1 MRWVLVMGALLAL
14 LAVLVGAAAEHVLRP
29 AADAADWRRIET
41 AMAYHRFGALAVIAV
56 GLALM
61 TGIRQQWRTL
71 AVAAWL
77 LAAGTVLFSGTL
89 YAGPLVP
96 WPWLT
101 SLTPWGGMLL
111 ILGWVVLV
119 FAGLRHA
126 LQRTTN

>member
-1 MRWVLVMGALLAL
+1 MRWVLVIGALLAL

-41 AMAYHRFGALAVIAV
+41 AMAYHRFGALAVMAL

-61 TGIRQQWRTL
+61 AGVQQQRRTL
-71 AVAAWL
+71 ALAAWL

-89 YAGPLVP
+89 YTAPLVA

-111 ILGWVVLV
+111 ILGWGVL
-119 FAGLRHA
+119 AIGGLRHG
-126 LQRTTN
+126 LQGTA